1 MSKDTDIMKAQF
13 EPVNTCRHDKRL
25 RAALI
30 KLSFAGLLAVF
41 AIFQVFNI
49 VQFVT
54 NGAQDIAIST
64 QRLKVLRDV
73 ETIVASIGDNIPKYL
88 AANNPASLV
97 DAEAVITARFTELS
111 SHGPEDDVMAIDAL
125 RNATLGLMTSLQTA
139 IKSRDEMALWDAV
152 DMQRTAFETSLQI
165 AISEQE
171 HIAHGGLS
179 GLVEK
184 SQFTVFALMIVLAA
198 TVFLLTTVLVTGFR
212 EMKHREEVERDLRAA
227 VQRATE
233 SSLAKSQFLATV
245 THELRTPLNA
255 IIGYSELLG
264 GEKLSRDQ
272 RQQVSR
278 LSNAGQTLSKIVD
291 DVLDLS
297 RIEAGAMELRDESFC
312 PRELLQEAIDLVSV
326 HSCAKGLVLTSETGR
341 EVPKSLRGDPLRLS
355 QVLLNLLNNAI
366 KFTPDGFVTLRMT
379 SRMNEDGTA
388 QLRFEVQD
396 SGIGISIADQD
407 RLFQRFSQMQNGAQ
421 EYHGGSGLG
430 LSISQGLIEQMG
442 GKINVFSRLGEGTIF
457 WFHVNLPIVETDFQ
471 AQPEVQI
478 EEMPVSLADHVKSVM
493 LIDDSEDTADVLRR
507 ILLREGVQ
515 CDAIT
520 DVSLALDQIVE
531 HGPDVILCDMQMPK
545 ITGHELTRCIRALPK
560 PFCDIPIVAFSAN
573 TMKSDI
579 EDMLLA
585 GADGYLAKP
594 FQAHD
599 VIEAVLAVVTNRPA
613 IIENAAQPIVTVAET
628 PGELED
634 LVDLMGSDWALKFI
648 ERLSHRL
655 ELFFKDGK
663 DTAKRISVVH
673 SVVAEAGQL
682 GLRDL
687 AWTASALEEALRA
700 GTRSVNEEARFRNE
714 ARNFLSRLPV
724 YTSRIRQAQ

>member
-1 MSKDTDIMKAQF
+1 MKTQF
-13 EPVNTCRHDKRL
+13 EPVDTYRHDKRL
-25 RAALI
+25 RGALI
-30 KLSFAGLLAVF
+30 TLSFAGLLAVF
-41 AIFQVFNI
+41 SVFQIFNI

-54 NGAQDIAIST
+54 NGAQDIAVST
-64 QRLKVLRDV
+64 QRLKALRDV
-73 ETIVASIGDNIPKYL
+73 EAIVASIGVDVPEYL
-88 AANNPASLV
+88 AVNSTALLADV
-97 DAEAVITARFTELS
+97 EAELTARF
-111 SHGPEDDVMAIDAL
+111 DDLDARGSDEAGMGIDAL
-125 RNATLGLMTSLQTA
+125 HNATLGLMTSLRTA
-139 IKSRDEMALWDAV
+139 IKAPDEIALWDVV

-184 SQFTVFALMIVLAA
+184 SQFTVFALIIVLAA
-198 TVFLLTTVLVTGFR
+198 TVFLLTTVLITGFR

-227 VQRATE
+227 VQRANV
-233 SSLAKSQFLATV
+233 SSQAKSQFLATV

-278 LSNAGQTLSKIVD
+278 LTNAGQTLSRIVD

-297 RIEAGAMELRDESFC
+297 RIEAGAMEFRDESFC
-312 PRELLQEAIDLVSV
+312 PRELVQEAIDLVSV

-366 KFTPDGFVTLRMT
+366 KFTPEGFVTLRMT
-379 SRMNEDGTA
+379 SRRNDDGTA
-388 QLRFEVQD
+388 QLRFEIQD

-407 RLFQRFSQMQNGAQ
+407 RLFQRFAQMDNGTRA
-421 EYHGGSGLG
+421 YHGGSGLG

-457 WFHVNLPIVETDFQ
+457 WFHVNLPIVELETALDD
-471 AQPEVQI
+471 EI
-478 EEMPVSLADHVKSVM
+478 EEMPASLNEHVNRVM
-493 LIDDSEDTADVLRR
+493 LIDDSEDTADVLCR
-507 ILLREGVQ
+507 ILQREGVR

-520 DVSLALDQIVE
+520 DVSLAVDRIVE
-531 HGPDVILCDMQMPK
+531 CAPDVILCDMQMPK
-545 ITGHELTRCIRALPK
+545 ISGHELTRCIRALPK
-560 PFCDIPIVAFSAN
+560 PFGDIPIVAFSAS

-585 GADGYLAKP
+585 GADGYLSKP
-594 FQAHD
+594 FQARD
-599 VIEAVLAVVTNRPA
+599 VTEAILAVVTNRPA
-613 IIENAAQPIVTVAET
+613 IIEKAAAPIVTVAET

-634 LVDLMGSDWALKFI
+634 LIDLMGADWALKFI
-648 ERLSHRL
+648 ERLSQRL
-655 ELFFKDGK
+655 ELFFKDNK
-663 DTAKRISVVH
+663 DVAEQISLVH

-687 AWTASALEEALRA
+687 AWTASALEEALRG
-700 GTRSVNEEARFRNE
+700 GTRSLNEEARFRSE

-724 YTSRIRQAQ
+724 YTSRIRQS